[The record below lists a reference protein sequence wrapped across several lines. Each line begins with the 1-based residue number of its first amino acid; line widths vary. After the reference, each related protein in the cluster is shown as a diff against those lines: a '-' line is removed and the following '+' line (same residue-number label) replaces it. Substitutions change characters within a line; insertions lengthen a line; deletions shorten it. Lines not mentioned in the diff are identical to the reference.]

1 MIEAAKAANA
11 EPPRFSRKTPKEY
24 DKDLYKERNLIDLIN

>member
-11 EPPRFSRKTPKEY
+11 EPVIPPRSNRKTQREY
-24 DKDLYKERNLIDLIN
+24 DKDLYKD